1 LLLGPTQ
8 PCSALLSG
16 DRYENTPETVT
27 PGLDY
32 QHGEK
37 ISTATPVPESYGI
50 ASTFTLPSTKTISSS
65 LTALRFLVS
74 ETALEGVELSY
85 TVVPKLRLA
94 AYLTAAFKLPSGAPV
109 LPLHCNAGLNVD
121 GVFLGCVLIARED
134 DGMISVPLGID
145 EMLDVSY
152 EALSR
157 RSGSKGIFQKE
168 ETLTCK
174 RVWTVRNR
182 RSQTVQVTVKDQI
195 PTMYPELATKL
206 KLTIK
211 KPIGFS
217 GSGEKNIKIKESG
230 EVEWNIRLKPGESR
244 REELE
249 WDVVVEKIDDLI
261 GLS

>member
-1 LLLGPTQ
+1 M
-8 PCSALLSG
+8 
-16 DRYENTPETVT
+16 
-27 PGLDY
+27 
-32 QHGEK
+32 
-37 ISTATPVPESYGI
+37 STATSVPETYGI
-50 ASTFTLPSTKTISSS
+50 ASSFALPGPRTISSS
-65 LTALRFLVS
+65 LTAIRFLVS

-94 AYLTAAFKLPSGAPV
+94 AYVTATFKLSSDAPV

-121 GVFLGCVLIARED
+121 GVFLGRFVIPQEG

-152 EALSR
+152 EAPSR
-157 RSGSKGIFQKE
+157 RSGSKGISQKK
-168 ETLTCK
+168 ETLTYK

-195 PTMYPELATKL
+195 PTIDPELATKL
-206 KLTIK
+206 KLTIR

-217 GSGEKNIKIKESG
+217 GAGEKSDIKIKESG
-230 EVEWNIRLKPGESR
+230 EVEWDIRLEPGESR

-249 WDVVVEKIDDLI
+249 WDVVVEKIDDLV